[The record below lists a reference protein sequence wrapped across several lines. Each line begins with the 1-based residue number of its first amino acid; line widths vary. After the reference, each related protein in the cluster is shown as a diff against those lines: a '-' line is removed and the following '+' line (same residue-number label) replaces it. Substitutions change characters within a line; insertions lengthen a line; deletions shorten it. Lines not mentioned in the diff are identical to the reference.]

1 MLNRRIPLIVAALA
15 FPATVLASGTAV
27 ASVAE
32 FYTGKTGTIIVSSG
46 GGSYTAIARIV
57 APYMTKYL
65 PGNPTFIVKNMPGA
79 GHVLA
84 TNFMYRQAPKDGTH
98 IATVGSA
105 IPLHQ
110 VLDGKGVRY
119 DARKFNWLGTT
130 GISNQM
136 AIIWH
141 KAGVKTIAEA
151 RKKEVIVGATGIGA
165 GSVIFPTILNNLI
178 GTKFK
183 IIIGYTNANTIDLA
197 MERGEV
203 ESRQSYSYG
212 SFRIN
217 HPTWEKE
224 GKIHFLYQVGTS
236 VDEGVPGIPLMTALA
251 ENDEQRKILQLMTAP
266 SVLGRS
272 YLAPPDLPADRL
284 AALREAF
291 AKSLSDPAFKAEM
304 DKRGLDLYSA
314 SWERVTQLVNSII
327 DTPPDI
333 VAKAKAALEV
343 RGAVKCQ
350 DVMASDPDRCGKK
363 KKKRKKK
370 KKE

>member
-1 MLNRRIPLIVAALA
+1 
-15 FPATVLASGTAV
+15 
-27 ASVAE
+27 
-32 FYTGKTGTIIVSSG
+32 
-46 GGSYTAIARIV
+46 
-57 APYMTKYL
+57 
-65 PGNPTFIVKNMPGA
+65 
-79 GHVLA
+79 
-84 TNFMYRQAPKDGTH
+84 
-98 IATVGSA
+98 VGSA

-151 RKKEVIVGATGIGA
+151 KKKEVIVGATGIGA
-165 GSVIFPTILNNLI
+165 GSVIFTTVLNNLT

-224 GKIHFLYQVGTS
+224 GKIHFLYQVGT
-236 VDEGVPGIPLMTALA
+236 
-251 ENDEQRKILQLMTAP
+251 R
-266 SVLGRS
+266 
-272 YLAPPDLPADRL
+272 PAWTK
-284 AALREAF
+284 AC
-291 AKSLSDPAFKAEM
+291 PAC
-304 DKRGLDLYSA
+304 R
-314 SWERVTQLVNSII
+314 
-327 DTPPDI
+327 
-333 VAKAKAALEV
+333 
-343 RGAVKCQ
+343 
-350 DVMASDPDRCGKK
+350 
-363 KKKRKKK
+363 
-370 KKE
+370 